1 MKAIWTVS
9 LAIILAVGATSC
21 DREKFV
27 YNLGTET
34 PTGKTGTLDLSTFGA
49 IPNNDTQVVEKA
61 PVSRAVDTGDFT
73 VQIYPAQGNDTL
85 EWKYREMP
93 EIVTLQV
100 GEYNLAV
107 FSHEVQPAEWEHPY
121 YYADKAFTIEEN
133 RVTQLDT
140 VVCTLQN
147 IKVTVTYSED
157 LKSFMG
163 DDCQVTVDIG
173 SGSLDFSQT
182 ETRAGY
188 FRSDSESNL
197 LIATFT
203 GTIDGYEEVNRIQV
217 DNVKAGE
224 WRKIHYDIK
233 RPEPGSETGG
243 VTPSVTL
250 DASCVTI
257 DHEGHVTIDEE
268 IIPDPSDPGTP
279 DPEPSGA
286 PQITSETI
294 ALGTPVTV
302 TEGMQVVVDIISTDK
317 DGLTQLTVD
326 IESPTLTPEEL
337 SGMGLSAHLDLVN
350 PGALK
355 EAIEGLGFP
364 TEGNV
369 LHQPKVTFDIS
380 QFMPLL
386 GLLGAGTHNFIIT
399 ATDAQGTTTESLILV
414 TE

>member
-1 MKAIWTVS
+1 M
-9 LAIILAVGATSC
+9 L
-21 DREKFV
+21 
-27 YNLGTET
+27 
-34 PTGKTGTLDLSTFGA
+34 
-49 IPNNDTQVVEKA
+49 
-61 PVSRAVDTGDFT
+61 
-73 VQIYPAQGNDTL
+73 
-85 EWKYREMP
+85 
-93 EIVTLQV
+93 
-100 GEYNLAV
+100 
-107 FSHEVQPAEWEHPY
+107 
-121 YYADKAFTIEEN
+121 
-133 RVTQLDT
+133 
-140 VVCTLQN
+140 
-147 IKVTVTYSED
+147 
-157 LKSFMG
+157 
-163 DDCQVTVDIG
+163 
-173 SGSLDFSQT
+173 
-182 ETRAGY
+182 
-188 FRSDSESNL
+188 FRS
-197 LIATFT
+197 
-203 GTIDGYEEVNRIQV
+203 
-217 DNVKAGE
+217 
-224 WRKIHYDIK
+224 
-233 RPEPGSETGG
+233 
-243 VTPSVTL
+243 
-250 DASCVTI
+250 
-257 DHEGHVTIDEE
+257 HVTIDEE